1 MVLLLF
7 ILNSLQ
13 YFVSLKLESKNK
25 NQFRILMIHTI
36 KNIVFFLF
44 INLLY
49 CACAKEQKQHTAHT
63 NDLALQEQTSLP
75 QSLINPD
82 GKTILT
88 RFHTPENYTRI
99 PLETTHFG
107 TYLRN
112 LPLKTFNSTVTYFD
126 GREKYN
132 NNVYISVIDMEI
144 GTRDLQ
150 QCADAVMRLRGE
162 YLFAQKRLDDIHFNF
177 LSDGKPRYFKTYA
190 NGDHSYKKFRKYMN
204 YIFAYANT
212 ASLKKELVKVSQ
224 INDIKVGD
232 VFIQQGNPFGHAVIV
247 VDVAKN
253 EHDEKIFMLAQ
264 SYMPAQETQILVN
277 QQNSMLSPW
286 YNAKEGTIHT
296 PEWTFESSDLRRFK
310 E

>member
-1 MVLLLF
+1 MR
-7 ILNSLQ
+7 
-13 YFVSLKLESKNK
+13 
-25 NQFRILMIHTI
+25 NQTIFSI
-36 KNIVFFLF
+36 KNIAFLF
-44 INLLY
+44 FISLIYL
-49 CACAKEQKQHTAHT
+49 ACAKEQKQETPKT
-63 NDLALQEQTSLP
+63 NELALQEETIVTE
-75 QSLINPD
+75 SLINPE
-82 GKTILT
+82 GKTILA
-88 RFHTPENYTRI
+88 RFNTPKNYTRI
-99 PLETTHFG
+99 PLEATHFG

-112 LPLKTFNSTVTYFD
+112 LPLKAFNSTVKYFD

-132 NNVYISVIDMEI
+132 NNVYISVVDMEI

-162 YLFAQKRLDDIHFNF
+162 YLFAQKRLNDIHFNF
-177 LSDGKPRYFKTYA
+177 LSDGKPRYFKKYA

-212 ASLKKELVKVSQ
+212 ASLRKELSKVT
-224 INDIKVGD
+224 DIKDIQVGD

-253 EHDEKIFMLAQ
+253 ELGEKIFMLAQ

-277 QQNSMLSPW
+277 KQNSKLSPW
-286 YNAKEGTIHT
+286 YKAKKGTLHT
-296 PEWTFESSDLRRFK
+296 PEWTFESTDLRRFK

>member
-1 MVLLLF
+1 
-7 ILNSLQ
+7 LQ
-13 YFVSLKLESKNK
+13 YFVSLILESKNK
-25 NQFRILMIHTI
+25 NQFRILMIHSI
-36 KNIVFFLF
+36 KNIAFFLF
-44 INLLY
+44 ISLIYL
-49 CACAKEQKQHTAHT
+49 ACAKEQKQQTAQT
-63 NDLALQEQTSLP
+63 NELAFQEETLLP
-75 QSLINPD
+75 ESLINPE
-82 GKTILT
+82 GKTIQE
-88 RFHTPENYTRI
+88 RFNTPKNYTRI
-99 PLETTHFG
+99 SLETTHFG

-112 LPLKTFNSTVTYFD
+112 LPLKTFNSTVKYFD

-162 YLFAQKRLDDIHFNF
+162 YLFAQNRLDDIHFNF
-177 LSDGKPRYFKTYA
+177 LSDGKPRYFKNYA

-212 ASLKKELVKVSQ
+212 ASLRKELVKVT
-224 INDIKVGD
+224 DIKDIQVGD

-253 EHDEKIFMLAQ
+253 ERNEKIFMLAQ

-277 QQNSMLSPW
+277 QENVQLSPW
-286 YNAKEGTIHT
+286 YNVKEGTIHT